1 LAVGFVL
8 PSMEPALSL
17 SRKALPLVLGFALA
31 AAGAGCAQ
39 AEMAQS
45 ADGQASRGWTSF
57 RDSRTGLR
65 GSFPSSWHRGPASLE
80 PRIISPRQLFTVATF
95 PPRREP
101 PRSGCGYLRPQE
113 IREVGSRGAFITLF
127 VGGANPTLMS
137 RTHMRPKRF
146 RLKRS
151 KGQVGPPNPRAY
163 QERIS
168 FKSHG
173 RYFTAGAVIGLHA
186 SREVRQD
193 AMLIL
198 DRLRL
203 GSLRLKS

>member
-1 LAVGFVL
+1 LTARFVV
-8 PSMEPALSL
+8 PSMEPAWRLG
-17 SRKALPLVLGFALA
+17 RKALPIMVGFALA
-31 AAGAGCAQ
+31 VAAGCSQAQ
-39 AEMAQS
+39 LSQS
-45 ADGQASRGWTSF
+45 ANGQASPEWTSF
-57 RDSRTGLR
+57 LDSRTGLR

-95 PPRREP
+95 RPRREP
-101 PRSGCGYLRPQE
+101 PRAGCGYLRPQE

-151 KGQVGPPNPRAY
+151 KGQVGPPNRHAY
-163 QERIS
+163 QEIIS

-173 RYFTAGAVIGLHA
+173 RFFTAGAVIGLHA
-186 SREVRQD
+186 SRDLRQA